1 MVVDSVAPVLTL
13 SGASAVKLE
22 VGEAFVDPG
31 YTAVDSLDGD
41 LAGQVVVKHGIDVN
55 SVGHYPVTYN
65 VADAAGNKAI
75 EASRLVIVGDT
86 GSPFL
91 LLTGA
96 STIVMDGGVEYVD
109 AGATA
114 EDSVDGDLT
123 SRIVVNNPV
132 DVNEAG
138 SYQIIYDVKDL
149 QGNSAPQVIR
159 IVIIEDNVAPVITV
173 KGDAAITLEAG
184 DEFVDPGVSVSDNM
198 DSTVGSR
205 LFKDGNVNTSAPG
218 TYQVKYMVQDKSGN
232 KATAATRTVTV
243 ADTTG
248 PVTSLIGN
256 ASLTVEAGSSYIELG
271 ATAQDRIEGDLT
283 TVVKVS
289 GEVDTGKPGAY
300 QVSYQSSDSHGNAGQ
315 AVVRTVTVVDTTPP
329 LVKRIDPLEVLEGK
343 ALQVT

>member
-1 MVVDSVAPVLTL
+1 MRHL
-13 SGASAVKLE
+13 SIRVIQRS
-22 VGEAFVDPG
+22 
-31 YTAVDSLDGD
+31 DSLDGD
-41 LAGQVVVKHGIDVN
+41 LAGQVVVEHGIDVN

-96 STIVMDGGVEYVD
+96 STIVIDGGVEYVD

-159 IVIIEDNVAPVITV
+159 TVIIEDNVAPVITV
-173 KGDAAITLEAG
+173 KGDAAMTLEAG
-184 DEFVDPGVSVSDNM
+184 DQFVDPGISVSDNM

-205 LFKDGNVNTSAPG
+205 LFKDGNVNTSVPG

-232 KATAATRTVTV
+232 NATAATRTVTV

-248 PVTSLIGN
+248 PVTSLIE
-256 ASLTVEAGSSYIELG
+256 T
-271 ATAQDRIEGDLT
+271 
-283 TVVKVS
+283 
-289 GEVDTGKPGAY
+289 
-300 QVSYQSSDSHGNAGQ
+300 Q
-315 AVVRTVTVVDTTPP
+315 A
-329 LVKRIDPLEVLEGK
+329 
-343 ALQVT
+343 